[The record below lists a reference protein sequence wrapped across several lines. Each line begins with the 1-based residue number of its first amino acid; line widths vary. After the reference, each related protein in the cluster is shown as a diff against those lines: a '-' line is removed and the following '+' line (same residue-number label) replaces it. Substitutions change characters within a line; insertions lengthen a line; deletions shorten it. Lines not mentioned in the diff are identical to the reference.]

1 MARGRAKG
9 KRFFVGITG
18 ASGAPYAVRCL
29 KALTDLGHQIDVAIT
44 DAGFKVIAAECGV
57 QLDRTKPDFRDLL
70 GEKAAKQ
77 IRWFPNDAIESP
89 PSSGTFRQGGAMI
102 IPCSMGT
109 LGRIAAGFSSCLVER
124 CADVAMKERRPLV
137 IVPRETPLN
146 AIHLRNMLRLARAG
160 ACILPAMPGFYH
172 KPKEIGDLVDHV
184 VTKALDA
191 LGVEHALIRRW
202 GS

>member
-1 MARGRAKG
+1 MAG
-9 KRFFVGITG
+9 KRFFLGITG

-29 KALTDLGHQIDVAIT
+29 RALGEMGHEIDVAIT
-44 DAGFKVIAAECGV
+44 DAGFKVIATECGV
-57 QLDRTKPDFRDLL
+57 KLSSKKPDFRPLV
-70 GEKAAKQ
+70 GEKSAAR

-89 PSSGTFRQGGAMI
+89 PSSGTFKQGGAII

-109 LGRIAAGFSSCLVER
+109 LGRVAAGFSSCLVER
-124 CADVAMKERRPLV
+124 CADVALKEKRTLV

-160 ACILPAMPGFYH
+160 ATILPAMPGFYH
-172 KPKEIGDLVDHV
+172 KPKEVSDLVDHV
-184 VTKALDA
+184 VTKVLDA
-191 LGVEHALIRRW
+191 VGLEASLIRRW